1 MTLFL
6 HIICMMF
13 VVERT
18 NDWGHINLCNF
29 SSISLL
35 AHHLV
40 ENPLHSDFTK
50 LRNMLISTHFA
61 DLNETTQEVH
71 YENFRAQCIAQMT
84 ENVKSGKCRS
94 DSIKTP
100 TGDIVVPMV
109 TETDKLLLQKEE
121 EIRRMQ
127 EMLAEMQEKLKQQ
140 TVDV

>member
-1 MTLFL
+1 M
-6 HIICMMF
+6 
-13 VVERT
+13 
-18 NDWGHINLCNF
+18 DWGHINLFNF
-29 SSISLL
+29 ISSLFL
-35 AHHLV
+35 AHILV
-40 ENPLHSDFTK
+40 ENPLHSDFVK

-61 DLNETTQEVH
+61 DLSETTQEVH

-84 ENVKSGKCRS
+84 ENVKSGKIRS

-100 TGDIVVPMV
+100 TGDIWPMV

>member
-1 MTLFL
+1 M
-6 HIICMMF
+6 
-13 VVERT
+13 
-18 NDWGHINLCNF
+18 
-29 SSISLL
+29 ISF
-35 AHHLV
+35 
-40 ENPLHSDFTK
+40 P
-50 LRNMLISTHFA
+50 
-61 DLNETTQEVH
+61 QEVH

-84 ENVKSGKCRS
+84 ENVKSGKIRS